1 MTARRHPTADESGV
15 ILIALLWILVALCI
29 IALSFAKETF
39 VEVAAARN
47 SQALKESYFIARG
60 GIAAT
65 VYRLMG
71 KRAIPARRQ
80 AQLREEPD
88 ALDLGRVTGSLG
100 GGFYTVDI
108 QDESGKV
115 NINAVSDLQLRALIQ
130 AAGIEQ
136 QDVDIIADSIL
147 DWRDPDK
154 AHHLNG
160 AEDDYYQTLDPPY
173 YAKNGRFDTIEELLL
188 VRGVTAEY
196 FYGRPERAP
205 DGSVTHRYGLSRY
218 LTVYSSRNQV
228 NVNHAPL
235 AVLLSVPGM
244 PPEAAR
250 LIYERRLLK
259 PFESVA
265 EITRDLPV
273 NLGTTTTQFLSVDQT
288 GVYALTVSA
297 GTPNSKAVSVI
308 RTVVSLEAGANTP
321 YRTLYWNENV
331 PDYEGMKP

>member
-1 MTARRHPTADESGV
+1 MTARRHSTADESGV

-29 IALSFAKETF
+29 IALSFSKETF

-65 VYRLMG
+65 VYKLMER
-71 KRAIPARRQ
+71 RATPARRQ
-80 AQLREEPD
+80 TQLREEPD

-100 GGFYTVDI
+100 GGVYTVNI

-115 NINAVSDLQLRALIQ
+115 NINAVPDQQLRALIQ

-136 QDVDIIADSIL
+136 DGDIIADSIL
-147 DWRDPDK
+147 DWRDPDRE
-154 AHHLNG
+154 HRLNG
-160 AEDDYYQTLDPPY
+160 AEDDYYQALDPPY
-173 YAKNGRFDTIEELLL
+173 SSKNGRFDTTEELLL

-205 DGSVTHRYGLSRY
+205 DGSVTYRYGLSRY
-218 LTVYSSRNQV
+218 LTVYSPGNQI

-235 AVLLSVPGM
+235 PVLLSVPGM

-250 LIYERRLLK
+250 MIYERRLVK
-259 PFESVA
+259 PFESVS

-273 NLGTTTTQFLSVDQT
+273 NLGTTTMQYLSVDQT
-288 GVYALTVSA
+288 GVYTLTASA
-297 GTPNSKAVSVI
+297 KTQNSKAVSVI
-308 RTVVSLEAGANTP
+308 RTVVSLEAGTNAP

-331 PDYEGMKP
+331 PDYEGIKP